1 MTAEV
6 KAPGTGPGEESGGG
20 REHRLG
26 RLVTHRL
33 LGLPLFLAVV
43 WVTFRLVTDVAAPY
57 VEWVSEVVN
66 GPVARW
72 LAGLL
77 GLVHLGGGWVESLVV
92 DGILAGVGG
101 VLAFVPVLVVLY
113 SALAVLQD
121 SGYMLRSGLFTEGVM
136 RVVGLPGA
144 AFLPMVMG
152 FGCTVP
158 AVLATR
164 ALSSRRDRV
173 LAGLLVPFMSCGARL
188 PVFVLMAS
196 VFFTSHQGTVVFL
209 LYLTGIVVAVVVGAV
224 LSRTLLAAPARARLQ
239 LEPPPLRRPR
249 LRRVGSLMI
258 RQTGSF
264 VRNAGTVI
272 LAASVVVWL
281 LLAIPVRGG
290 AGFAEPPVADSTFAG
305 AARLAAPLLRPM
317 GTGSWEQAG
326 ALAGGLVAKEVI
338 VSTLAQVTG
347 VAVTEEVEPGGLAD
361 DLREIGGGFLTA
373 TRRALEAI
381 PGVIGIHLGDGGAG
395 AEWAGLLD
403 AVRGLFEESSGGH
416 GALAALAFMVFVL
429 LYTPCA
435 ATLATIRRELGA
447 RWMAVSALGQA
458 AVAFLVATL
467 VYQVGRLTGLG

>member
-1 MTAEV
+1 MAVTT
-6 KAPGTGPGEESGGG
+6 GTEAQGTVPGERKG
-20 REHRLG
+20 RRLG
-26 RLVTHRL
+26 RLLTHRIF
-33 LGLPLFLAVV
+33 GLPLFLAVV

-57 VEWVSEVVN
+57 VEWVSEVVS
-66 GPVARW
+66 GPISRW
-72 LAGLL
+72 LAALL
-77 GLVHLGGGWVESLVV
+77 GAVGLGGGWVESLVI

-101 VLAFVPVLVVLY
+101 VLAFVPVLVTLY
-113 SALAVLQD
+113 TALALLED
-121 SGYMLRSGLFTEGVM
+121 TGYMLRSGVFTEGVM

-164 ALSSRRDRV
+164 SLSSRRDRI

-196 VFFTSHQGTVVFL
+196 VFFAAHQGTVVFL
-209 LYLTGIVVAVVVGAV
+209 LYLTGILVAVAVGTV
-224 LSRTLLAAPARARLQ
+224 LSRTLLPSPARARLT
-239 LEPPPLRRPR
+239 LTPAPLRRPR
-249 LRRVGSLMI
+249 LRRMGTLVL

-264 VRNAGTVI
+264 IRNAGTVI
-272 LAASVVVWL
+272 LAASMVVWL

-290 AGFAEPPVADSTFAG
+290 AGFAEAEVADSAFAG
-305 AARLAAPLLRPM
+305 AGRVAAPLLRPL
-317 GTGSWEQAG
+317 GAGSWEQAG

-347 VAVTEEVEPGGLAD
+347 VAVGADPEAAGGFVE
-361 DLREIGGGFLTA
+361 DLREIGGGFLSA

-381 PGVIGIHLGDGGAG
+381 PGLIGIHLGNGAGG
-395 AEWAGLLD
+395 AEWAALLGS
-403 AVRGLFEESSGGH
+403 VRGLFGASSGGH

-435 ATLATIRRELGA
+435 ATLATIRRELGT
-447 RWMAVSALGQA
+447 RWMWASALGQGV
-458 AVAFLVATL
+458 VAWVVATL
-467 VYQVGRLTGLG
+467 LYQVGRLTGLG